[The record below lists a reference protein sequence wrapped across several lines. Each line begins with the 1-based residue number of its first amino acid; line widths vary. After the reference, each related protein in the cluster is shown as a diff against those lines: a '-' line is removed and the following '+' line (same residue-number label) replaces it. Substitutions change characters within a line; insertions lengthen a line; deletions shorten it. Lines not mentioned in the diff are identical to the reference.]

1 MSGFELQTTASC
13 GSTEYLVVAGGVEV
27 GRIWRVTRYSW
38 AGRVHPTGA
47 LGQCWYSREDAA
59 LAVVREATLD
69 QPAVAHPC
77 RFCDDPVSGPGADD
91 GIGFSHPECVPPD
104 DDTYEVP
111 PPARRETVPDGRHR
125 ELAHTF
131 LEALTVGELD
141 RLTEWAW
148 SSADCV
154 AALDYLR
161 EIDQWNAWTKLQI
174 LLMSRDLEAG
184 QQEKL
189 AERLRAVADEV
200 TR

>member
-1 MSGFELQTTASC
+1 MSGFELQKTTASC

-27 GRIWRVTRYSW
+27 GRIWPLTRYSW
-38 AGRVHPTGA
+38 AGRVHPTGP

-59 LAVVREATLD
+59 LAVVREATPD
-69 QPAVAHPC
+69 Q
-77 RFCDDPVSGPGADD
+77 
-91 GIGFSHPECVPPD
+91 PD

-125 ELAHTF
+125 ELAHAF

-141 RLTEWAW
+141 RLTAWAW
-148 SSADCV
+148 STADCV

-189 AERLRAVADEV
+189 ATRLRAVADEV